1 MKPLLL
7 PPTIRTARPDE
18 VPKDEKILNRIVE
31 REHANI
37 VEGYTLKLNTSDEL
51 PFEFSAEINIDNN
64 RLWLLFKTLT
74 LQLPEE
80 VACIY
85 HHIDDEPTYGIYT
98 DKFTLLNHLEQYKI
112 EIAQDG
118 FIEIGVIF
126 NNEEFLEEAFVKRAK
141 YIQYWG
147 MDQIRFEDTMHEFE
161 LYQLDDINFMDEY
174 PLTTESLKT
183 YNPAVHDTDEFL
195 EELDKLF
202 VEDEDFE

>member
-18 VPKDEKILNRIVE
+18 VPKDKKILNRIAE

-37 VEGYTLKLNTSDEL
+37 VEGYTLKLNPSEEL
-51 PFEFSAEINIDNN
+51 PFAFSAEINIDNN
-64 RLWLLFKTLT
+64 RLWLLFKTLI
-74 LQLPEE
+74 LQLLEE
-80 VACIY
+80 IACIY

-98 DKFTLLNHLEQYKI
+98 DKFAVVNTLEQYKI

-126 NNEEFLEEAFVKRAK
+126 NNEEFLEEAFVKRVK

-147 MDQIRFEDTMHEFE
+147 MDQIRFENTMHEFE
-161 LYQLDDINFMDEY
+161 LYQLDNINFMDEY

-183 YNPAVHDTDEFL
+183 YNPAVNDTEELL
-195 EELDKLF
+195 EEFDKLF
-202 VEDEDFE
+202 LADEEA